1 MSNLPSQLE
10 QFLQPRLPDYLELLR
25 QMVGINSYTRNP
37 AGVNALGAFT
47 AAAFADLGFTA
58 ETIQSDQ
65 PGFGQHLIL
74 TRHGRTS
81 RAIGLVSHLD
91 TVFPPEEEERNNFS
105 WRPDGDR
112 IYGPGTVDIKG
123 GTVMIKMVLDSLQA
137 VFPDLFEEITWVVLL
152 DAAEEDEAHDFGAL
166 CRERLSDNG
175 LACLVFEGGEIDKG
189 DHLLVVARKGM
200 AIYEVET
207 TGRAAHAGTSHQE
220 GANALVQMADVIQQI
235 AGFTDYERHLTF
247 NVGKVEGG
255 TVTNRVPHY
264 VKAGLEMRA
273 FTPDV
278 FDDGVAQMM
287 ALNGRTTV
295 SSPHDGYPCQTKV
308 ELTRQTAPWPR
319 NLETDHLYDIW
330 RETAV
335 ALNIPTAM
343 QERGGLSDGNHTW
356 FAVPTLD
363 GLGPSGGNAHCSE
376 RSEDGRKDQEYVLV
390 SSFIPKT
397 IWNAMAIARLAAGE
411 K

>member
-1 MSNLPSQLE
+1 MNSLLLQLQ
-10 QFLQPRLPDYLELLR
+10 QFLQPRLSDYLELLR
-25 QMVGINSYTRNP
+25 QMVAINSYTRNP
-37 AGVNALGAFT
+37 EGVNALGDLT
-47 AAAFADLGFTA
+47 AAVFADLGFTA

-74 TRHGRTS
+74 TRHGRTPQT
-81 RAIGLVSHLD
+81 IGLVSHLD
-91 TVFPPEEEERNNFS
+91 TVFPPEEEWRNNFS
-105 WRPDGDR
+105 WRPEGDR

-123 GTVMIKMVLDSLQA
+123 GTMMIKMVLDSLQA
-137 VFPDLFEEITWVVLL
+137 VAPDLFEAVTWVILL
-152 DAAEEDEAHDFGAL
+152 DAAEEDEAHDFGAI
-166 CRERLSDNG
+166 CRQRLSENG
-175 LACLVFEGGEIDKG
+175 LACLIFEGGERDES
-189 DHLLVVARKGM
+189 DNHLLVVARKGM

-220 GANALVQMADVIQQI
+220 GANALVQMASVIQQI

-247 NVGKVEGG
+247 NVGVISGG

-264 VKAGLEMRA
+264 ARVGLEMRT
-273 FTPDV
+273 FTTDV
-278 FDDGVAQMM
+278 FDDGVAKMM
-287 ALNGRTTV
+287 ALNGYSSV
-295 SSPHDGYPCQTKV
+295 SSPQDGYPCQTKV

-319 NLETDHLYDIW
+319 NLETDRLYDIW
-330 RETAV
+330 REAAV
-335 ALNIPTAM
+335 DLDISVAM

-397 IWNAMAIARLAAGE
+397 IWNVMSVLRLFE
-411 K
+411 QS